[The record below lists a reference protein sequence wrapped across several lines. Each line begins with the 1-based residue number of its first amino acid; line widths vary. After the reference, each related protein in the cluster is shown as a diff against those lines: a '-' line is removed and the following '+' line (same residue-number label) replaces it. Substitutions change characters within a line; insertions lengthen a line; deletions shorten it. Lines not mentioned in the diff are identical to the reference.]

1 VIAAADEAGWRWSSP
16 GCATSGTDGF
26 VLGGIAL
33 GAAMTHRPDQGV
45 IPQAQA
51 ATVMPDQTLVA
62 PVELPTR

>member
-1 VIAAADEAGWRWSSP
+1 MGLFKADLYRSFAI
-16 GCATSGTDGF
+16 GF
-26 VLGGIAL
+26 VLGGLAL
-33 GAAMTHRPDQGV
+33 GAAMTQRADQGM